1 MVERFF
7 ICRTCGRIFAN
18 RHDGVKLCDDCIE
31 CKSGHRVDSPSDG
44 YEKPKR
50 KKKNDGGL
58 SVDEISKLADS
69 AHMSYGQYVALHK
82 L

>member
-7 ICRTCGRIFAN
+7 ICKTCGRIFAN
-18 RHDGVKLCDDCIE
+18 RHDGVKLCNDCIGY
-31 CKSGHRVDSPSDG
+31 SHRVDSPFDG